1 MRWKYLYFKYPRQT
15 ILTLVFYSQRRC
27 NLEDERDMRAL
38 LTEGDLVCVEVQKIC
53 DDGLM
58 RLAARSIKFGK
69 VRKHFWEH
77 VYSVDLV
84 MI

>member
-1 MRWKYLYFKYPRQT
+1 M
-15 ILTLVFYSQRRC
+15 
-27 NLEDERDMRAL
+27 EDERDMRAL

-69 VRKHFWEH
+69 VRQHFWKH
-77 VYSVDLV
+77 IYNVDVV